1 MNFWI
6 YAIALLAIPAVI
18 VSWPLLMGAAREKI
32 TGLFVV
38 LMLPLSGVLMYQVI
52 GTPEAIHL
60 PSLPVGQQP
69 AQQQSAHSAEGG
81 QMDELVAALQQR
93 MTENPED
100 PEGWLILGRSLKSMQ
115 RYAEAETALTNANRM
130 IPNNPMIMVELAET
144 ILFNS
149 GQAEV
154 SVEARQLIEAALAID
169 PNQQKGLWI
178 MGMASA
184 QAGDDNQALAYWT
197 RLLGQLEPD
206 SGPFEAVSQQIGMAQ
221 IRLGQPAAVDPVV
234 AQSTPAQTTP
244 AQSTPAQTTPDATP
258 AAQPAPPDPA
268 AGAAATAGFS
278 IPVTI
283 DLGNEMTGSFP
294 ASAALFIFIHP
305 TGGAGMPLAVKRL
318 APQGFPMTLN
328 FTDADLLRPD
338 GSLKDFAQLDISARI
353 SMAGIA
359 NGVAGD
365 IQANRITVDTG
376 NVATIAL
383 NLDQRVP

>member
-18 VSWPLLMGAAREKI
+18 ISWPLLMGAAREKI

-60 PSLPVGQQP
+60 PSLPVAQQS

-93 MTENPED
+93 MNENPDD

-115 RYAEAETALTNANRM
+115 RYAEAETALSNANRM

-144 ILFNS
+144 LLFNS

-154 SVEARQLIEAALAID
+154 SVEARQLLEAALAID

-184 QAGDDNQALAYWT
+184 QEGDDSQALAYWT
-197 RLLGQLEPD
+197 KLLALLEPE
-206 SGPFEAVSQQIGMAQ
+206 SGPYQAVSEQIGMAQ
-221 IRLGQPAAVDPVV
+221 TRLGQPASAEPMV
-234 AQSTPAQTTP
+234 APSATAE
-244 AQSTPAQTTPDATP
+244 TP
-258 AAQPAPPDPA
+258 AAQPVQPDPA
-268 AGAAATAGFS
+268 ASAPAAAGFS

-283 DLGNEMTGSFP
+283 DLGKEMTGSFP

-305 TGGAGMPLAVKRL
+305 TGGAGMPLAVKRVT
-318 APQGFPMTLN
+318 PQGFPMTLN
-328 FTDADLLRPD
+328 FTDADLLRPG

-365 IQANRITVDTG
+365 IQANRVTVDTG